1 VIVLGIWLATSIAAG
16 TLLPF
21 WPVWVIVPW
30 GAALLARTIAGG
42 PDRRPRIPQ

>member
-1 VIVLGIWLATSIAAG
+1 VLGIWLATSVGAG
-16 TLLPF
+16 APLPF

-42 PDRRPRIPQ
+42 PPRRRLPR